1 MSVMSVMRIP
11 MTFIMTTI
19 MILKLSVV
27 IMMINNVQLDG
38 HHADHHGADH
48 KDNQKS
54 DLHEF
59 ASFNVALIVILT
71 QP

>member
-11 MTFIMTTI
+11 MTFIM
-19 MILKLSVV
+19 ILKLSVV
-27 IMMINNVQLDG
+27 IMMINIVQLDDG

-48 KDNQKS
+48 KDNQMS